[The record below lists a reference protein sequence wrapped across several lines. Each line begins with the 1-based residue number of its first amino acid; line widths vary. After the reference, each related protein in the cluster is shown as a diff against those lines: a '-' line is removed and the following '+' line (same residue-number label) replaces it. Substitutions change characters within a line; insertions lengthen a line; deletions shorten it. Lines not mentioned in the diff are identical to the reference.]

1 MATATQNDPPFP
13 QFKSTPSTKRSIIGA
28 MFDDSGDEEGSEYS
42 FVHPYGDKKCHVKHR
57 SMLDRLATNL
67 NDAKLF
73 GHAVRLHAEHKVLKL
88 LEEDY
93 ESDSSNERISKSKT
107 INFMFDQATG
117 CAATLHNVAGELSE
131 INLCAGALASSGAD
145 SYDSKEHQCKIKV
158 QSPVKVVR
166 EKKASQVESWSGVLK
181 DDLTDTSDEFY
192 SSDEDSF
199 SGSESRFSYSSDE
212 SSYDSERR
220 SYTNA
225 KLRRMKKKFL
235 QRRALERAAAEESDS
250 DTDESTDGDDGN
262 LQHTKSNEKTVRKLK
277 PSKSN
282 ILHSCEMRP
291 HRDVESITVS
301 PEISPRATSTDPD
314 VVIDVTDSKPI
325 HLKPLKWESKEATI
339 RVSND
344 QASDFLTSSHIGPV
358 ITKLNCST
366 LSEVLQL
373 GDVIIRL
380 NGEDVSSFE
389 GEFVSELLTKLEGR
403 NIRVTYLRKTML
415 V

>member
-1 MATATQNDPPFP
+1 MATATENDPPFP
-13 QFKSTPSTKRSIIGA
+13 QFKSTLNTKRSIIGTI
-28 MFDDSGDEEGSEYS
+28 FDDSGDEEESEYS
-42 FVHPYGDKKCHVKHR
+42 FVHPYGDKKCRVKHR
-57 SMLDRLATNL
+57 SMLDCLAINL

-117 CAATLHNVAGELSE
+117 CAATLHNVAGELSD
-131 INLCAGALASSGAD
+131 INLCSGALATAGAD
-145 SYDSKEHQCKIKV
+145 SHDNEEHQRKNKIP
-158 QSPVKVVR
+158 SPIKVVR

-192 SSDEDSF
+192 SSDEDSI
-199 SGSESRFSYSSDE
+199 SGSESSFSYSSDE

-235 QRRALERAAAEESDS
+235 QRRALERAAAESDS
-250 DTDESTDGDDGN
+250 DNDDSTDGDDGTMR
-262 LQHTKSNEKTVRKLK
+262 HMKSNEKTAYKLR

-282 ILHSCEMRP
+282 ILHAREMRP

-301 PEISPRATSTDPD
+301 PEISPGATSTDSD
-314 VVIDVTDSKPI
+314 VVIDVSDSKPI
-325 HLKPLKWESKEATI
+325 TLKQLQWESNVTTI
-339 RVSND
+339 LVSND
-344 QASDFLTSSHIGPV
+344 QAPDFLTSSHIGPV
-358 ITKLNCST
+358 ITKLNCSA

-389 GEFVSELLTKLEGR
+389 GEFVSELFTKLEGR
-403 NIRVTYLRKTML
+403 RVRVTYLRKTML

>member
-1 MATATQNDPPFP
+1 
-13 QFKSTPSTKRSIIGA
+13 
-28 MFDDSGDEEGSEYS
+28 
-42 FVHPYGDKKCHVKHR
+42 
-57 SMLDRLATNL
+57 
-67 NDAKLF
+67 
-73 GHAVRLHAEHKVLKL
+73 
-88 LEEDY
+88 
-93 ESDSSNERISKSKT
+93 
-107 INFMFDQATG
+107 
-117 CAATLHNVAGELSE
+117 
-131 INLCAGALASSGAD
+131 
-145 SYDSKEHQCKIKV
+145 
-158 QSPVKVVR
+158 
-166 EKKASQVESWSGVLK
+166 
-181 DDLTDTSDEFY
+181 
-192 SSDEDSF
+192 
-199 SGSESRFSYSSDE
+199 
-212 SSYDSERR
+212 
-220 SYTNA
+220 
-225 KLRRMKKKFL
+225 
-235 QRRALERAAAEESDS
+235 
-250 DTDESTDGDDGN
+250 
-262 LQHTKSNEKTVRKLK
+262 
-277 PSKSN
+277 
-282 ILHSCEMRP
+282 MRP

-325 HLKPLKWESKEATI
+325 HLKPLKWESKEAII